1 MKMLCSALLLFS
13 TFLATANSALPANR
27 HIAVQGSAELKTTP
41 DIAVIS
47 FEVSNLQPTA
57 LAAKA
62 EVDKRVNQFLD
73 GLEDFE
79 VQTEGVTATNLLTEP
94 QYIYTRDNEQ
104 QLAGYR
110 ASRSVQIELTNID
123 QLNELINFGLKVE
136 ISEVQNIQLRSSKT
150 EEMRKKVTA
159 MAVENAKANAT
170 ALASAFEARLGKIY
184 SINSNTQRQ
193 QGGYERIM
201 VTGSR
206 VGAADA
212 APGRYLQ
219 ATVTFNSTVDA
230 VFDLTVN

>member
-1 MKMLCSALLLFS
+1 MKTLCISLLLLLS
-13 TFLATANSALPANR
+13 LPVIANSGLPNTR
-27 HIAVQGSAELKTTP
+27 HIAVQGSAELTTTP

-47 FEVSNLQPTA
+47 FEVSSMQPTA

-62 EVDKRVNQFLD
+62 DVDERVNQFLD
-73 GLEDFE
+73 GLDDFA
-79 VQTEGVTATNLLTEP
+79 VTTEGVTASNLLTEP

-110 ASRSVQIELTNID
+110 ASRSVQVELTNID

-136 ISEVQNIQLRSSKT
+136 ISEVKNIQLRSSNT

-159 MAVENAKANAT
+159 MAVDNAKANAA
-170 ALASAFEARLGKIY
+170 ALASAFDAELGKIY
-184 SINSNTQRQ
+184 SINANAQRQ

-206 VGAADA
+206 LGAADA

-230 VFDLTVN
+230 VFDLTVR